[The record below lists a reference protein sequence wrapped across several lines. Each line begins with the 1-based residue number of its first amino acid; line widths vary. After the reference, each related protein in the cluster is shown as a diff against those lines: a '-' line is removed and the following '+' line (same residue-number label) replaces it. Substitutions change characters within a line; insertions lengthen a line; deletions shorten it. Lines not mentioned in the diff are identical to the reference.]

1 MNGVAAAWG
10 VDDATFVSV
19 TGHEVAAGVHEPA
32 TVLLDAVP
40 A

>member
-10 VDDATFVSV
+10 VDDASFVSV
-19 TGHEVAAGVHEPA
+19 TGREATDGAPA